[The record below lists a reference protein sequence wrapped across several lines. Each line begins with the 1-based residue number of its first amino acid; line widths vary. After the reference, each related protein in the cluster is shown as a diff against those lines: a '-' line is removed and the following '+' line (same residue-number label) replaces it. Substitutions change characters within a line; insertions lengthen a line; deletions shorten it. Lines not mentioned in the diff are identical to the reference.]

1 MRTLTL
7 SHPKCASLRAHA
19 TLNSHPEKV
28 TDALFQVHHFFD
40 PRDLLQVKYEMLR
53 QARVERQPIVQ
64 VARQFG
70 FSRPSFYQ
78 ALTNF
83 KQNGLLGLIRNK
95 PGPRKAHKLSE
106 PVVKFIE
113 AQKAQEEAVTL
124 DKLVQRIKDKFG
136 LVVHKRSIQRAVTR
150 KKKNRI
156 ENETGTG
163 CLKRCNRPAV

>member
-1 MRTLTL
+1 MKKPND
-7 SHPKCASLRAHA
+7 PKSEALQKQGCLNRRA
-19 TLNSHPEKV
+19 EQV
-28 TDALFQVHHFFD
+28 TSARFQQSDFFD

-53 QARVERQPIVQ
+53 QALVERQPIVQ

-113 AQKAQEEAVTL
+113 EQKAQEKAVTL

-150 KKKNRI
+150 KKK
-156 ENETGTG
+156 
-163 CLKRCNRPAV
+163 KSH

>member
-1 MRTLTL
+1 
-7 SHPKCASLRAHA
+7 
-19 TLNSHPEKV
+19 
-28 TDALFQVHHFFD
+28 
-40 PRDLLQVKYEMLR
+40 MLR
-53 QARVERQPIVQ
+53 QALVERQPIVQ

-78 ALTNF
+78 ALANF

-95 PGPRKAHKLSE
+95 PGPRRAHKLSE

-113 AQKAQEEAVTL
+113 EQKAQDATVTL

-150 KKKNRI
+150 KKK
-156 ENETGTG
+156 
-163 CLKRCNRPAV
+163 KSH

>member
-1 MRTLTL
+1 MKKPND
-7 SHPKCASLRAHA
+7 PKSEELQKQGCLNRRA
-19 TLNSHPEKV
+19 EQV
-28 TDALFQVHHFFD
+28 TSARFQQSDFFD

-53 QARVERQPIVQ
+53 QALVERQPIVQ

-78 ALTNF
+78 ALANF

-95 PGPRKAHKLSE
+95 PGPRRAHKLSE

-113 AQKAQEEAVTL
+113 EQKAQEGAVTL

-150 KKKNRI
+150 KKK
-156 ENETGTG
+156 
-163 CLKRCNRPAV
+163 KSH

>member
-1 MRTLTL
+1 MKK
-7 SHPKCASLRAHA
+7 PKDPKSEVLQKQRCLNRRA
-19 TLNSHPEKV
+19 EQV
-28 TDALFQVHHFFD
+28 TSELFQQSDFFD

-53 QARVERQPIVQ
+53 QALVERQPIVQ

-95 PGPRKAHKLSE
+95 PGPRRAHKLSE

-113 AQKAQEEAVTL
+113 EQKAQEEAVTL

-150 KKKNRI
+150 KKK
-156 ENETGTG
+156 
-163 CLKRCNRPAV
+163 KSH

>member
-1 MRTLTL
+1 MKKPNDLKSEELQKQGCLNR
-7 SHPKCASLRAHA
+7 RA
-19 TLNSHPEKV
+19 EQV
-28 TDALFQVHHFFD
+28 TSELFQQSDFFD

-53 QARVERQPIVQ
+53 QALVERQPIGQ
-64 VARQFG
+64 IAGQFG

-78 ALTNF
+78 ALANF

-95 PGPRKAHKLSE
+95 PGPRRAHKLSE

-113 AQKAQEEAVTL
+113 EQKAQEGAVTL

-150 KKKNRI
+150 KKK
-156 ENETGTG
+156 
-163 CLKRCNRPAV
+163 KSH

>member
-1 MRTLTL
+1 MKKPND
-7 SHPKCASLRAHA
+7 PKSEALQKQGCLNRRA
-19 TLNSHPEKV
+19 EQV
-28 TDALFQVHHFFD
+28 TSARFQQSDFFD

-53 QARVERQPIVQ
+53 QALVERQPIVQ

-113 AQKAQEEAVTL
+113 EQKAQEEAVTL

-150 KKKNRI
+150 KKK
-156 ENETGTG
+156 
-163 CLKRCNRPAV
+163 KSH

>member
-1 MRTLTL
+1 MKKPND
-7 SHPKCASLRAHA
+7 PKSEVLQKQGCLNRRA
-19 TLNSHPEKV
+19 EQV
-28 TDALFQVHHFFD
+28 TSARFQQSDFFD

-53 QARVERQPIVQ
+53 QALVERQPIVQ

-78 ALTNF
+78 ALANF

-95 PGPRKAHKLSE
+95 PGPRRAHKLSE

-113 AQKAQEEAVTL
+113 EQKAQEGAVTL

-150 KKKNRI
+150 KKK
-156 ENETGTG
+156 
-163 CLKRCNRPAV
+163 KSH

>member
-1 MRTLTL
+1 MKKPNDLKSEELQKQGCLNR
-7 SHPKCASLRAHA
+7 RA
-19 TLNSHPEKV
+19 EQV
-28 TDALFQVHHFFD
+28 TSELFQQSDFFD

-53 QARVERQPIVQ
+53 QALVERQPVVQ

-78 ALTNF
+78 ALANF

-95 PGPRKAHKLSE
+95 PGPRRAHKLSE

-113 AQKAQEEAVTL
+113 EQKAQEEAVTL
-124 DKLVQRIKDKFG
+124 DKLVQRIKDKFC

-150 KKKNRI
+150 KKK
-156 ENETGTG
+156 
-163 CLKRCNRPAV
+163 KSH

>member
-1 MRTLTL
+1 MKKPND
-7 SHPKCASLRAHA
+7 PKSEVLQKQGCLNRRA
-19 TLNSHPEKV
+19 EQV
-28 TDALFQVHHFFD
+28 TSELFQQSDFFD

-53 QARVERQPIVQ
+53 QALVERQPVVQ

-78 ALTNF
+78 ALANF

-95 PGPRKAHKLSE
+95 PGPRRAHKLSE

-113 AQKAQEEAVTL
+113 EQKAQEEAVTL
-124 DKLVQRIKDKFG
+124 DKLVQRIKDKFC

-150 KKKNRI
+150 KKK
-156 ENETGTG
+156 
-163 CLKRCNRPAV
+163 KSH

>member
-1 MRTLTL
+1 MKKPNDLKSEELQKQGCLNR
-7 SHPKCASLRAHA
+7 RA
-19 TLNSHPEKV
+19 EQV
-28 TDALFQVHHFFD
+28 TSELFQQSDFFD

-53 QARVERQPIVQ
+53 QALVERQPIGQ
-64 VARQFG
+64 IARQFG

-78 ALTNF
+78 ALANF

-95 PGPRKAHKLSE
+95 PGPRRAHKLSE

-113 AQKAQEEAVTL
+113 EQKAQEGAVTL

-150 KKKNRI
+150 QKKKSH
-156 ENETGTG
+156 
-163 CLKRCNRPAV
+163 

>member
-1 MRTLTL
+1 MKK
-7 SHPKCASLRAHA
+7 PKDPKSEELQKQGCLNRRA
-19 TLNSHPEKV
+19 EKV
-28 TDALFQVHHFFD
+28 TNARFQQSEFFD

-53 QARVERQPIVQ
+53 QALVERQPIVQ
-64 VARQFG
+64 ITRQFG

-78 ALTNF
+78 ALANF

-95 PGPRKAHKLSE
+95 PGPRRAHKLSE

-113 AQKAQEEAVTL
+113 EQKAQEEAVTL

-150 KKKNRI
+150 KKK
-156 ENETGTG
+156 
-163 CLKRCNRPAV
+163 KSH

>member
-1 MRTLTL
+1 MKKPND
-7 SHPKCASLRAHA
+7 PKSEELQKQGYLNRRA
-19 TLNSHPEKV
+19 EQV
-28 TDALFQVHHFFD
+28 TSARFQQSDFFD

-53 QARVERQPIVQ
+53 QALVERQPIVQ

-113 AQKAQEEAVTL
+113 EQKAQEEAVTL

-150 KKKNRI
+150 KKK
-156 ENETGTG
+156 
-163 CLKRCNRPAV
+163 KSH

>member
-1 MRTLTL
+1 MKK
-7 SHPKCASLRAHA
+7 PKDPKSEVLQKQRCLNPRA
-19 TLNSHPEKV
+19 EQV
-28 TDALFQVHHFFD
+28 TSELFQQSEFFD

-95 PGPRKAHKLSE
+95 PGPRRAHKLGE
-106 PVVKFIE
+106 PVVEFIE

-124 DKLVQRIKDKFG
+124 DKLVQLIKDKFG

-150 KKKNRI
+150 KKK
-156 ENETGTG
+156 
-163 CLKRCNRPAV
+163 KSH